1 METVENPV
9 DNKKSNEEIAKE
21 VISGLWGNG
30 QDRKQKLTNAGY
42 NYEEIQKIVNNIL
55 SGKQISNKKSNE
67 QIAKEVIN
75 GKWGNG
81 ITRRIK
87 LKNAGYNYSE
97 IQKIVNRLLK

>member
-21 VISGLWGNG
+21 VILGLWGNG
-30 QDRKQKLTNAGY
+30 NDRKTKLTNAGY
-42 NYEEIQKIVNNIL
+42 NYDEIQKIVNNIL
-55 SGKQISNKKSNE
+55 LGKQISNKKSNE
-67 QIAKEVIN
+67 QIAKEVIL
-75 GKWGNG
+75 GLWGNG
-81 ITRRIK
+81 IARRVK